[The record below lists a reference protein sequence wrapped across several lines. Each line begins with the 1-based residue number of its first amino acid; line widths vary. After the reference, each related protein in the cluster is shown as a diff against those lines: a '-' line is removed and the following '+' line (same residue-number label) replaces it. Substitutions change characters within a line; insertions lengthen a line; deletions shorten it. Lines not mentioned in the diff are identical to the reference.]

1 LVIVSKEKTVTA
13 FTFGLVQAPLT
24 PFANGIIDYDSYGK
38 LIDFHLQ
45 HGAEGLAVPTH
56 TGESVSLTVHERQA
70 LLEHV
75 IKQVGARV
83 PVIANVSEAGTSIAA
98 SLATHARQVGAAA
111 LIASA
116 PYYWKPPQSML
127 VEHFAAIGA
136 SGALP
141 FFVYNSPDEMGGVG
155 FTSKSVIELM
165 GRLPYFAG
173 LIDSSLDWQ
182 YMIEVTSL
190 ARAVKPDFQ
199 FVSGT
204 EYMIS
209 ARAIGATGVL
219 SPLSNIAPRLVHE
232 LYDFCRVEN
241 YRDARGKQTELAA
254 LHRLL
259 RHIGVPGL
267 KAAARVMGR
276 DCGVP
281 RPPLVALANT
291 DYRALAENLSTIKG
305 ISSEPRGWN

>member
-1 LVIVSKEKTVTA
+1 VTA
-13 FTFGLVQAPLT
+13 FTFGLVHAPLT
-24 PFANGIIDYDSYGK
+24 PFADEAIDYDGYGK

-45 HGAEGLAVPTH
+45 HGADGLAIPTH
-56 TGESVSLTVHERQA
+56 TGESVSLTVDERQA
-70 LLEHV
+70 LLDFV
-75 IKQVGARV
+75 IKRVGGRV
-83 PVIANVSEAGTSIAA
+83 PVIANVSEAGTGIAA
-98 SLATHARQVGAAA
+98 SLATHARQAGAAA
-111 LIASA
+111 LIASV

-136 SGALP
+136 AGALP
-141 FFVYNSPDEMGGVG
+141 FFVYNSPDEMGGME
-155 FTSKSVIELM
+155 FASKSVIELL
-165 GRLPYFAG
+165 GRLPNFAG

-182 YMIEVTSL
+182 YMIEVASL
-190 ARAVKPDFQ
+190 ARAVKPEFQ

-241 YRDARGKQTELAA
+241 YKDAHGKQTQLAE

-259 RHIGVPGL
+259 REMGVPGL
-267 KAAARVMGR
+267 KAAVRSMGR
-276 DCGVP
+276 DCGPP
-281 RPPLVALANT
+281 RPPLSALA
-291 DYRALAENLSTIKG
+291 DAEYRALADNLPAISG
-305 ISSEPRGWN
+305 INSEPRGWR

>member
-1 LVIVSKEKTVTA
+1 MTA
-13 FTFGLVQAPLT
+13 FTFGLVHAPLT
-24 PFANGIIDYDSYGK
+24 PFSNGTIDYDSYGK

-45 HGAEGLAVPTH
+45 HGAEGLAIPTH
-56 TGESVSLTVHERQA
+56 TGESVSLTFDERQA
-70 LLEHV
+70 LLVYV
-75 IKQVGARV
+75 IKHVGARV

-98 SLATHARQVGAAA
+98 SLAAHARQAGAAA
-111 LIASA
+111 LIASV

-127 VEHFAAIGA
+127 VEHFATIGA

-141 FFVYNSPDEMGGVG
+141 FFVYNSPDEMGEMEVA
-155 FTSKSVIELM
+155 SKSVIELL
-165 GRLPYFAG
+165 GRLPNFAG

-182 YMIEVTSL
+182 YMIEVASL

-241 YRDARGKQTELAA
+241 YQDARSKQTELAA

-259 RHIGVPGL
+259 RQTGVPGL

-281 RPPLVALANT
+281 RPPLSALA
-291 DYRALAENLSTIKG
+291 DAECRALTENLSAISG
-305 ISSEPRGWN
+305 INSEPRGWR

>member
-13 FTFGLVQAPLT
+13 FTFGLVHAPLT
-24 PFANGIIDYDSYGK
+24 PFADEAIDYDGYGK
-38 LIDFHLQ
+38 LINLHLQ
-45 HGAEGLAVPTH
+45 HGAEGLAIPTH
-56 TGESVSLTVHERQA
+56 TGESVSLTVDERQA
-70 LLEHV
+70 LLDYV
-75 IKQVGARV
+75 IKQVGGRV

-98 SLATHARQVGAAA
+98 SLAAHARQAGASA
-111 LIASA
+111 LIASV

-127 VEHFAAIGA
+127 VEHFATIGA

-141 FFVYNSPDEMGGVG
+141 FFVYNSPDEMGEMEV
-155 FTSKSVIELM
+155 TSKSVIELL
-165 GRLPYFAG
+165 GRLPNFAG

-182 YMIEVTSL
+182 YMIEVASL
-190 ARAVKPDFQ
+190 ARAVKPNFQ

-209 ARAIGATGVL
+209 ARAIGATGML

-241 YRDARGKQTELAA
+241 YQDARNKQTELAA

-259 RHIGVPGL
+259 RQTGVPGL
-267 KAAARVMGR
+267 KAAARIMGR

-281 RPPLVALANT
+281 RPPLAALA
-291 DYRALAENLSTIKG
+291 DAEYRTLAENLSAISG
-305 ISSEPRGWN
+305 INLEPRGWC

>member
-1 LVIVSKEKTVTA
+1 MTA
-13 FTFGLVQAPLT
+13 FTFGLVHAPLT
-24 PFANGIIDYDSYGK
+24 PFSNGTIDYDIYGK

-45 HGAEGLAVPTH
+45 HGAQGLAIPTH
-56 TGESVSLTVHERQA
+56 TGESVSLTVDERQA
-70 LLEHV
+70 LLEYV
-75 IKQVGARV
+75 IKHVDGRA

-98 SLATHARQVGAAA
+98 SLAAHARQAGAAA
-111 LIASA
+111 LIASV

-127 VEHFAAIGA
+127 VEHFAIIGV

-141 FFVYNSPDEMGGVG
+141 LFVYNSPDEMGEMEV
-155 FTSKSVIELM
+155 TSKSVVELL
-165 GRLPYFAG
+165 GRLPNFAG

-182 YMIEVTSL
+182 YMIEVISL

-199 FVSGT
+199 LVSGT

-241 YRDARGKQTELAA
+241 YHDARSKQTELAT
-254 LHRLL
+254 LQRLL
-259 RHIGVPGL
+259 RQIGIPGL
-267 KAAARVMGR
+267 KAAASILGR

-281 RPPLVALANT
+281 RPPLSALA
-291 DYRALAENLSTIKG
+291 DAECRALAANLSA
-305 ISSEPRGWN
+305 ISVINSETRGWH

>member
-1 LVIVSKEKTVTA
+1 MTVTA
-13 FTFGLVQAPLT
+13 FTFGLVHAPLT
-24 PFANGIIDYDSYGK
+24 PFADEAIDYDSYGK

-45 HGAEGLAVPTH
+45 HGADGLAMPTH
-56 TGESVSLTVHERQA
+56 TGESVSLTVDERQA
-70 LLEHV
+70 LLDFV
-75 IKQVGARV
+75 IKRVGGRV

-98 SLATHARQVGAAA
+98 SLAAHARQAGAAA
-111 LIASA
+111 LIASV

-136 SGALP
+136 AGALP
-141 FFVYNSPDEMGGVG
+141 FFVYNSPDEMGGME
-155 FTSKSVIELM
+155 FASKSVIELL
-165 GRLPYFAG
+165 GRLPNFAG
-173 LIDSSLDWQ
+173 LIDCSLDWQ
-182 YMIEVTSL
+182 YMIEVASL
-190 ARAVKPDFQ
+190 ARAVKPEFQ

-241 YRDARGKQTELAA
+241 YKDAHGKQTQLAE

-259 RHIGVPGL
+259 RETGVPGL
-267 KAAARVMGR
+267 KAAVRALGR

-281 RPPLVALANT
+281 RPPLSALADAECRT
-291 DYRALAENLSTIKG
+291 LADNLSAISG
-305 ISSEPRGWN
+305 INSEPRGWR